1 MVRDVVAHLW
11 PAAYRLEEEEEEEV
25 EEQDDLF
32 VNRNRPIQSDSE
44 ND

>member
-11 PAAYRLEEEEEEEV
+11 PAAYRLEEEEEV